1 MTMTMTMTN
10 RPVALKMW
18 MLCVPFVL
26 LVAAKP
32 YLRLH
37 WMYLGHI
44 GSLFLLAAFLML
56 PTSAAWDGRRVTMA
70 LLITYLWHQFE
81 EHGVDT
87 YGNRYAFQTSANKL
101 LGPILGCTPPGNSQ
115 CPLTVDAIFWA
126 NTLLVWWPNALALTF
141 GVERRQLLVCV
152 AGLTLANTFAH
163 VMPAIVMRSYNPG
176 LVSVLLL
183 FVPLD
188 IIILRN
194 ARRVWGASHVA
205 MALGF
210 VWGALGHPFLLL
222 AAYAIYWKE
231 VSPTWVYPAVLFAYA
246 CLPFLVPQRLV
257 VHIFDPPKR
266 ME

>member
-1 MTMTMTMTN
+1 MTMTN
-10 RPVALKMW
+10 RPVAPKVL
-18 MLCVPFVL
+18 MLCVPFVM

-37 WMYLGHI
+37 WMYLGLS
-44 GSLFLLAAFLML
+44 GSLFLLITCLML
-56 PTSAAWDGRRVTMA
+56 PVSVAWDGRRFAMA
-70 LLITYLWHQFE
+70 LLTTYLWHQFE
-81 EHGVDT
+81 EHGVDI

-101 LGPILGCTPPGNSQ
+101 LGPMLGCTPPGNSE

-141 GVERRQLLVCV
+141 GGERRQLLVCA
-152 AGLTLANTFAH
+152 AGVTLANTFAH
-163 VMPAIVMRSYNPG
+163 VVPAMVMKSYNPG

-188 IIILRN
+188 ITILRN
-194 ARRVWGASHVA
+194 ARRVWGAGYCA

-210 VWGALGHPFLLL
+210 IWGALGHPFLLL
-222 AAYAIYWKE
+222 AAHAIYWQE
-231 VSPTWVYPAVLFAYA
+231 VAPTWVYPAVLFAYA
-246 CLPFLVPQRLV
+246 CLPLLVPQRFVLQ
-257 VHIFDPPKR
+257 IFDPPKR